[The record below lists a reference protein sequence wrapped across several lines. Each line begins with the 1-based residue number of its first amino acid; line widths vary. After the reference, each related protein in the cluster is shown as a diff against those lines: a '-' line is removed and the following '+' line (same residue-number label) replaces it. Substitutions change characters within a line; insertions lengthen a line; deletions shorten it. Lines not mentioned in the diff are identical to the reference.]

1 MIVCDKCGSQIEDAT
16 LSPGEESDA
25 PEKSEDGKKKRYY
38 KKDQAK
44 EELPM
49 KRPSL
54 VTMPYFRAVNGY
66 VSREIDLCEVCREAL
81 EKRIEKVKFDF
92 LTGGS

>member
-1 MIVCDKCGSQIEDAT
+1 MIVCDKCGSHIEDAP

-25 PEKSEDGKKKRYY
+25 TEKPEDGKKKRYY

-66 VSREIDLCEVCREAL
+66 MSREIDLCESCRASL
-81 EKRIEKVKFDF
+81 EKKIEKVKFDF
-92 LTGGS
+92 LIGTS